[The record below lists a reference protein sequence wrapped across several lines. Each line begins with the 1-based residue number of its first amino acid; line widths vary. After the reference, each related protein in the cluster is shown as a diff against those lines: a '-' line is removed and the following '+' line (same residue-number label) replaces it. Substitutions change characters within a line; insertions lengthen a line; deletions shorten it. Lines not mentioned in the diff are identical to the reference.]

1 MPQTSCGL
9 LKKQIMITKIEV
21 QKLYVQFG
29 LSLSDKEA
37 NQITSDANE
46 NGQMNRHGLNASQ
59 WVIRWIKEELHE
71 NQDNSSFSEALEY
84 DFSQN

>member
-1 MPQTSCGL
+1 
-9 LKKQIMITKIEV
+9 MITKIEV

-29 LSLSDKEA
+29 LSLSDKEV
-37 NQITSDANE
+37 NEITSGANE
-46 NGQMNRHGLNASQ
+46 NGQINRHGLNAVQ
-59 WVIRWIKEELHE
+59 WVVRWIKEELHE

>member
-1 MPQTSCGL
+1 
-9 LKKQIMITKIEV
+9 MITKIEV
-21 QKLYVQFG
+21 QKLYVKFE

-37 NQITSDANE
+37 NEITLDANE

-59 WVIRWIKEELHE
+59 WVVRWIKEELHE
-71 NQDNSSFSEALEY
+71 NQDNSSFSERLEY